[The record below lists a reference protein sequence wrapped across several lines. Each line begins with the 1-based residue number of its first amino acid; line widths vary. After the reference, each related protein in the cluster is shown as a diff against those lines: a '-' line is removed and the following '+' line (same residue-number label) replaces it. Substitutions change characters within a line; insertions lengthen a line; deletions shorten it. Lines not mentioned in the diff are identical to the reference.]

1 MKLRLF
7 LRIEKTLKGRR
18 VFEDA
23 IQLSECTSET
33 FVVKVVSSYYGLH
46 AGKLSGLSLIS
57 LLKAPT
63 EAIVDVHP
71 KRGILSF
78 FEGEHDDI
86 VGVKTSVAIHFLF
99 SVRKWSCGSA
109 CWIPEWSQERSDENT
124 FQGVVPLR

>member
-1 MKLRLF
+1 MKLMLS
-7 LRIEKTLKGRR
+7 LRIE
-18 VFEDA
+18 
-23 IQLSECTSET
+23 IQLKPKFGNTIQFSEGTASKT
-33 FVVKVVSSYYGLH
+33 FVVKVVSNYYGLH